1 MARQQAR
8 VGLADEAD
16 AERVDEAVER
26 DPPARL
32 DRALQV
38 LGLPRAPAGQL
49 AQPRQA
55 LRVRGQAEDVGRLAD
70 QPRLEQ
76 LRHLLAPEPLDVERV
91 AADEVAQ
98 PLGDLGGADQ
108 AAGAAPHRLAL
119 GPQREAAADRAVVGE
134 DVGLGAGRAPLAPD
148 LDHLRDD
155 VAGALHDHGVADP
168 DVLGL
173 DVVLV
178 VEGRAASPRRRRR

>member
-1 MARQQAR
+1 MGPIAVDVVELGARLGIAGRGRLHRLAPRLEPVVVARQQAG

-26 DPPARL
+26 DPAARL
-32 DRALQV
+32 DRPL
-38 LGLPRAPAGQL
+38 AGSRPSSRPSRGSSREL
-49 AQPRQA
+49 RQA
-55 LRVRGQAEDVGRLAD
+55 LRVRGQAEDVGGLPD

-76 LRHLLAPEPLDVERV
+76 LRHLLAAEPLDVERV

-98 PLGDLGGADQ
+98 PLGDLGRADQ

-134 DVGLGAGRAPLAPD
+134 PVGLGAR
-148 LDHLRDD
+148 
-155 VAGALHDHGVADP
+155 
-168 DVLGL
+168 
-173 DVVLV
+173 
-178 VEGRAASPRRRRR
+178 RAAARAAPRPPAG